1 MSNSNNLKKKIC
13 VVGLG
18 YVGFPLLFELSKSFN
33 VLGFDISQDRIDEL
47 KKGIDK
53 TNEVN
58 LKRYGLSSIRLS
70 SSTRSLNTSD
80 FYIVTVPTPINRH
93 NQPDLEPLRNAS
105 RIVGRSLNAGDIVVF
120 ESTVFPGATE
130 EFCVPILE
138 NESGLK
144 LNKDFSVGYSPERIN
159 PGDKKRKLSNI
170 KKVVSG
176 SNLKVS
182 KIINNLYSEI
192 ITAGTYIAPSIKV
205 AEASKIIE
213 NVQRDVNISLMNE
226 FAIIFEKLDLDTK
239 EVLDAASTKWNFLN
253 FKPGLVGG
261 HCIGVDPYYLA
272 YKSEKSGYKPK
283 VLLNGRKVNN
293 NISKNIFKSIQKQ
306 CINSEIDLK
315 KCRILILGI
324 TFKENCSDIR
334 NSRVINLYNHFKK
347 LNNNIDVYDPYAD
360 KNEVYQFSGI
370 KLIDKIIKKYEVVIL
385 AVAHDQFLEI
395 DYKNILNENY
405 VLYDVKSILPKKLI
419 TLRL

>member
-1 MSNSNNLKKKIC
+1 MKKITII
-13 VVGLG
+13 GLG
-18 YVGFPLLFELSKSFN
+18 YVGLPLAIEFAKKFN
-33 VLGFDISQDRIDEL
+33 VLGFDISKNRVDEL
-47 KKGIDK
+47 KRGID
-53 TNEVN
+53 TNDEFT
-58 LKRYGLSSIRLS
+58 KSEI
-70 SSTRSLNTSD
+70 LNAKLNFTYSESD
-80 FYIVTVPTPINRH
+80 LIDSNFYIITVPTPLKKSNK
-93 NQPDLEPLRNAS
+93 PDLGPLKSAS
-105 RIVGRSLNAGDIVVF
+105 QIVGKKIKRGDIVIY
-120 ESTVFPGATE
+120 ESTVYPGCTE
-130 EFCVPILE
+130 EDCVPILE
-138 NESGLK
+138 KTSGLIY
-144 LNKDFSVGYSPERIN
+144 NIDFFCGYSPERIN

-293 NISKNIFKSIQKQ
+293 NISKNIFKSIHKQ
-306 CINSEIDLK
+306 CINSDIDLK
-315 KCRILILGI
+315 KCKILILGI

-347 LNNNIDVYDPYAD
+347 LNNNVDVYDPYAD
-360 KNEVYQFSGI
+360 KNEVYRFSSI

>member
-1 MSNSNNLKKKIC
+1 MKKITII
-13 VVGLG
+13 GLG
-18 YVGFPLLFELSKSFN
+18 YVGLPLAIEFGKKFS
-33 VLGFDISQDRIDEL
+33 VLGFDISKSRVYEL
-47 KKGIDK
+47 KKGLDSNGEF
-53 TNEVN
+53 TENEILQNKIQFTHSEKDVGN
-58 LKRYGLSSIRLS
+58 
-70 SSTRSLNTSD
+70 SD
-80 FYIVTVPTPINRH
+80 FYIITVPTPLKKN
-93 NQPDLEPLRNAS
+93 NKPDLRPLKSAS
-105 RIVGRSLNAGDIVVF
+105 QIVGKKIKKGDIVIY
-120 ESTVFPGATE
+120 ESTVYPGCTE
-130 EFCVPILE
+130 EDCVPILE
-138 NESGLK
+138 KTSGLVY
-144 LNKDFSVGYSPERIN
+144 NVDFFCGYSPERIN

-176 SNLKVS
+176 SNSKVS
-182 KIINNLYSEI
+182 KIVNDLYSKI
-192 ITAGTYIAPSIKV
+192 ITAGTYISPSIKV

-226 FAIIFEKLDLDTK
+226 FALIFEKLDLDTK

-272 YKSEKSGYKPK
+272 YKSEKSGYTPK

-293 NISKNIFKSIQKQ
+293 NISKKIFKSIQKQ
-306 CINSEIDLK
+306 CINSDIDLK
-315 KCRILILGI
+315 KCKILILGI
-324 TFKENCSDIR
+324 TFKENCSDTR
-334 NSRVINLYNHFKK
+334 NSRVVNLYNQFKK

-360 KNEVYQFSGI
+360 KNEVYRFSSI

-395 DYKNILNENY
+395 DYKNILNANY

>member
-1 MSNSNNLKKKIC
+1 MKKITII
-13 VVGLG
+13 GLG
-18 YVGFPLLFELSKSFN
+18 YVGLPLAIEFAKKFD
-33 VLGFDISQDRIDEL
+33 VLGFDISKYRVDEL
-47 KKGIDK
+47 KRGIDTNDEFMK
-53 TNEVN
+53 TE
-58 LKRYGLSSIRLS
+58 I
-70 SSTRSLNTSD
+70 LNAKLNFTYSESDLIDSD
-80 FYIVTVPTPINRH
+80 FYIITVPTPLKKSNK
-93 NQPDLEPLRNAS
+93 PDLRPLKSAS
-105 RIVGRSLNAGDIVVF
+105 QIVGKKIKRGDIVIY
-120 ESTVFPGATE
+120 ESTVYPGCTE
-130 EFCVPILE
+130 EDCVPILE
-138 NESGLK
+138 KTSGLVY
-144 LNKDFSVGYSPERIN
+144 NVDFFCGYSPERIN

-272 YKSEKSGYKPK
+272 YKSEKSGYKPR

-293 NISKNIFKSIQKQ
+293 NISKNIFKSVQKQ
-306 CINSEIDLK
+306 CFNSDIDLK
-315 KCRILILGI
+315 KCKILILGI

-360 KNEVYQFSGI
+360 KNEVYQFSSI

>member
-1 MSNSNNLKKKIC
+1 MKKITII
-13 VVGLG
+13 GLG
-18 YVGFPLLFELSKSFN
+18 YVGLPLAIEFAKKFN
-33 VLGFDISQDRIDEL
+33 VLGFDISKNRVDEL
-47 KKGIDK
+47 KRGID
-53 TNEVN
+53 TNDEFT
-58 LKRYGLSSIRLS
+58 KSEI
-70 SSTRSLNTSD
+70 LNAKLNFTYSESDLIDSD
-80 FYIVTVPTPINRH
+80 FYIITVPTPLKKSNK
-93 NQPDLEPLRNAS
+93 PDLRPLKSAS
-105 RIVGRSLNAGDIVVF
+105 QIVGKKIKRGDIVIY
-120 ESTVFPGATE
+120 ESTVYPGCTE
-130 EFCVPILE
+130 EDCIPILE
-138 NESGLK
+138 KTSGLVY
-144 LNKDFSVGYSPERIN
+144 NVDFFCGYSPERIN

-272 YKSEKSGYKPK
+272 YKSKKSGYKPR

-306 CINSEIDLK
+306 CINSDIDLK
-315 KCRILILGI
+315 KCKILILGI

-360 KNEVYQFSGI
+360 KNEVYHFSSI

>member
-1 MSNSNNLKKKIC
+1 MKKITII
-13 VVGLG
+13 GLG
-18 YVGFPLLFELSKSFN
+18 YVGLPLAIEFAKKFN
-33 VLGFDISQDRIDEL
+33 VLGFDISKNRVDEL
-47 KKGIDK
+47 KRGID
-53 TNEVN
+53 TNDEFT
-58 LKRYGLSSIRLS
+58 KSEI
-70 SSTRSLNTSD
+70 LNAKLNFTYSESD
-80 FYIVTVPTPINRH
+80 LIDSNFYIITVPTPLKKSNK
-93 NQPDLEPLRNAS
+93 PDLGPLKSAS
-105 RIVGRSLNAGDIVVF
+105 QIVGKKIKRGDIVIY
-120 ESTVFPGATE
+120 ESTVYPGCTE
-130 EFCVPILE
+130 EDCVPILE
-138 NESGLK
+138 KTSGLIY
-144 LNKDFSVGYSPERIN
+144 NIDFFCGYSPERIN

-182 KIINNLYSEI
+182 KIVNDLYSKI

-347 LNNNIDVYDPYAD
+347 LNNNVDVYDPYAD
-360 KNEVYQFSGI
+360 KNEVYRFSSI

>member
-1 MSNSNNLKKKIC
+1 MAIEFGKK
-13 VVGLG
+13 
-18 YVGFPLLFELSKSFN
+18 FN
-33 VLGFDISQDRIDEL
+33 VLGFDISKSRVYEL
-47 KKGIDK
+47 KKGLDSNGEFTENQILQNKIQFTHSEKDVG
-53 TNEVN
+53 N
-58 LKRYGLSSIRLS
+58 
-70 SSTRSLNTSD
+70 SD
-80 FYIVTVPTPINRH
+80 FYIITVPTPLKKN
-93 NQPDLEPLRNAS
+93 NEPDLRPLKSAS
-105 RIVGRSLNAGDIVVF
+105 QIVGKKIKKGDIVIY
-120 ESTVFPGATE
+120 ESTVYPGCTE
-130 EFCVPILE
+130 EDCVPILE
-138 NESGLK
+138 KTSGLVY
-144 LNKDFSVGYSPERIN
+144 NVDFFCGYSPERIN

-176 SNLKVS
+176 SNS
-182 KIINNLYSEI
+182 KISKVINDLYSKI

-272 YKSEKSGYKPK
+272 YKSEKNGYTPK

-293 NISKNIFKSIQKQ
+293 NISKKIFKSIQKQ
-306 CINSEIDLK
+306 CIDLDIDLK
-315 KCRILILGI
+315 KCKILILGI

-360 KNEVYQFSGI
+360 KNEVYRFSSI

-395 DYKNILNENY
+395 DYKNILNANY

>member
-1 MSNSNNLKKKIC
+1 MKKITII
-13 VVGLG
+13 GLG
-18 YVGFPLLFELSKSFN
+18 YVGLPLAIEFGKKFN
-33 VLGFDISQDRIDEL
+33 VLGFDISKSRVFEL
-47 KKGIDK
+47 KKGLDSNGEF
-53 TNEVN
+53 TENEILQNKIQFTHSEKDVGN
-58 LKRYGLSSIRLS
+58 
-70 SSTRSLNTSD
+70 SD
-80 FYIVTVPTPINRH
+80 FYIITVPTPLKKN
-93 NQPDLEPLRNAS
+93 NEPDLRPLKSAS
-105 RIVGRSLNAGDIVVF
+105 QIVGKKIKKGDIVIY
-120 ESTVFPGATE
+120 ESTVYPGCTE
-130 EFCVPILE
+130 EDCVPILE
-138 NESGLK
+138 KTSGLVY
-144 LNKDFSVGYSPERIN
+144 NVDFFCGYSPERIN

-176 SNLKVS
+176 SNSKVS
-182 KIINNLYSEI
+182 KIVNDLYSKI
-192 ITAGTYIAPSIKV
+192 ITAGTYISPSIKV

-272 YKSEKSGYKPK
+272 YKSEKSGYTPK

-293 NISKNIFKSIQKQ
+293 NISKKIFKSIQKQ
-306 CINSEIDLK
+306 CIDLDIDLK
-315 KCRILILGI
+315 KCKILILGI
-324 TFKENCSDIR
+324 TFKENCSDTR
-334 NSRVINLYNHFKK
+334 NSRVVNLYNQFKK

-360 KNEVYQFSGI
+360 KNEVYRFSSI

-395 DYKNILNENY
+395 DYKNILNANY

>member
-1 MSNSNNLKKKIC
+1 MKKITII
-13 VVGLG
+13 GLG
-18 YVGFPLLFELSKSFN
+18 YVGLPLAIEFAKKFD
-33 VLGFDISQDRIDEL
+33 VLGFDISKYRINEL
-47 KKGIDK
+47 KRGID
-53 TNEVN
+53 TNDEFM
-58 LKRYGLSSIRLS
+58 KSEI
-70 SSTRSLNTSD
+70 LNAKLNFTYSESD
-80 FYIVTVPTPINRH
+80 LIDSNFYIITVPTPLKKSNK
-93 NQPDLEPLRNAS
+93 PDLGPLKSAS
-105 RIVGRSLNAGDIVVF
+105 QIVGKKIKKGDIVIY
-120 ESTVFPGATE
+120 ESTVYPGCTE
-130 EFCVPILE
+130 EDCVPILE
-138 NESGLK
+138 KTSGLAY
-144 LNKDFSVGYSPERIN
+144 NVDFFCGYSPERIN

-182 KIINNLYSEI
+182 KIVNDLYSKI

-272 YKSEKSGYKPK
+272 YKSEKSGYKPR

-306 CINSEIDLK
+306 CINSDIDLK

-347 LNNNIDVYDPYAD
+347 LNNNVDVYDPYAD
-360 KNEVYQFSGI
+360 KNEVYRFSSI